1 LSPGVSPAEKGH
13 SLVVGE
19 HFQKQYDSLDPHM
32 QQMISSHPLVAG
44 GHISPS
50 AALNILHYDKK
61 PGEQIG
67 DVVARSF
74 IQRPPMSRVSSPGL
88 ASASMPTGMPGRRQ
102 NQSSFATG
110 IG

>member
-1 LSPGVSPAEKGH
+1 MSPGTTPPSKSH
-13 SLVVGE
+13 SLIVGE
-19 HFQKQYDSLDPHM
+19 SFQKQYDSLDPHM
-32 QQMISSHPLVAG
+32 QKMISSHPLVAG